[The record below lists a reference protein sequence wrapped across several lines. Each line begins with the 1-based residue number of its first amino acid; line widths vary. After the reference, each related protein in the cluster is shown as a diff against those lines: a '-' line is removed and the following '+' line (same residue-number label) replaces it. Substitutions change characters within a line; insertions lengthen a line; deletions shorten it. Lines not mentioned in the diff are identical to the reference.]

1 MHDAVVVDD
10 DYDEDGG
17 DGADDD
23 APPDHQHRRD
33 IVAAVAAAGDRL
45 FVQLPIIA
53 QHHRYDD
60 EASQRVNV
68 YIYGGNA
75 QFWVR
80 PPPLLLK
87 YQHQHLMLYA
97 PEAVPAQVR
106 W

>member
-10 DYDEDGG
+10 DYDEDGGHGG

-33 IVAAVAAAGDRL
+33 IVAAAAGDRL

-53 QHHRYDD
+53 QHRRYDD
-60 EASQRVNV
+60 EVSHRVNV

-75 QFWVR
+75 QLWVR
-80 PPPLLLK
+80 PPPLPWK
-87 YQHQHLMLYA
+87 YQHLMLYA